1 MSVKRL
7 SYVLIASTLLSG
19 CSTSQVLE
27 NWHTPSAWFGEDN
40 NTADSNNPLDSD
52 EVVVAQGDE
61 GLKKSVASGNG
72 DQASDAP
79 LDDAIAPELRKQA
92 REAREGLDDARSG
105 QDSAASESEL
115 WDRLR
120 AGCQVGRSGGNA
132 RVLG

>member
-7 SYVLIASTLLSG
+7 SYVLIASTLFSG

-27 NWHTPSAWFGEDN
+27 NWHTPSAWFGEDS
-40 NTADSNNPLDSD
+40 NTADNNPLDSD

-92 REAREGLDDARSG
+92 REAREKLDNARSG